1 MAAISLLRPDG
12 FPIEPAQ
19 ICAAVVRGH
28 ELTLK
33 HRRLSSG
40 IGALDAILDGG
51 LARGRISEIVGQV
64 GSGRTTIGA
73 RFVAAATRA
82 GEVVAWIEESRGFA
96 PAEIAA
102 GSANLDRVL
111 WASVSDRRGGH
122 GFDSAGRFR
131 RYRFSAV
138 FKAAELV
145 LKAGGFGLVVIDS
158 GASVPLPQNI
168 ALRLAREAE
177 RSGTAVVVIAPH
189 RICGT
194 FAALSLKLTRLEA
207 SFNRLTPTSPAVFD
221 GCVIQAATVH
231 NKLGR
236 TGGSAILCGAIDPL
250 ASSFAEIHRSQA
262 GGATPLGL
270 DASNA

>member
-1 MAAISLLRPDG
+1 MAAVSLLRPDG
-12 FPIEPAQ
+12 SPIEPTQ
-19 ICAAVVRGH
+19 LCAAVVRGH
-28 ELTLK
+28 ELTVK

-40 IGALDAILDGG
+40 IAALDALIDGG
-51 LARGRISEIVGQV
+51 LVRGRVSEIVGQV

-82 GEVVAWIEESRGFA
+82 GEVVAWIEESRSFA
-96 PAEIAA
+96 PADIAA
-102 GSANLDRVL
+102 GSANLNRVL
-111 WASVSDRRGGH
+111 WASVSDRRGH
-122 GFDSAGRFR
+122 GFDSSGRFR

-145 LKAGGFGLVVIDS
+145 LKAGGFGLVVIDV
-158 GASVPLPQNI
+158 GVRVPLPLNI

-194 FAALSLKLTRLEA
+194 FAALSLKLTRLET
-207 SFNRLTPTSPAVFD
+207 SFNRLTPASPAVFD
-221 GCVIQAATVH
+221 GCVIHTATVH

-236 TGGSAILCGAIDPL
+236 TGGSVVLCGAIDPL
-250 ASSFAEIHRSQA
+250 APSFAEIHRSRA
-262 GGATPLGL
+262 AAPLRL